1 MQFRLKTEKFQALHF
16 KDFSFVSKLKIL
28 KKNPITVS
36 AYFHYTF
43 TNKIPNFSQKIYKK
57 KALQAIIKILNY
69 WHLFLCAYTSALV
82 CGKLNFI
89 FNLSIMTSQ
98 HKCLS
103 SSSEVKL
110 PSAHRKKKNDKYR
123 VQVSLKQV
131 AGVVFILYHFVVLIQ
146 LKRKKKRVLNK
157 NMVDL

>member
-1 MQFRLKTEKFQALHF
+1 MKTIRRGL
-16 KDFSFVSKLKIL
+16 
-28 KKNPITVS
+28 
-36 AYFHYTF
+36 
-43 TNKIPNFSQKIYKK
+43 IPSLYKK

-89 FNLSIMTSQ
+89 FNQSIMTSQ
-98 HKCLS
+98 HKCFIFFFGGEAS
-103 SSSEVKL
+103 KR
-110 PSAHRKKKNDKYR
+110 PPIKKNDKYR